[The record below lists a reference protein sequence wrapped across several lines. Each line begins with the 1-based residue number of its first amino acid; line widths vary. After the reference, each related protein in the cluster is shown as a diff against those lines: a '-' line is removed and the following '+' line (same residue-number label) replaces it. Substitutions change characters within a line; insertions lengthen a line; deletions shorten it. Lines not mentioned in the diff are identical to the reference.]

1 MIKSLESELIQIIR
15 QSGPIHT
22 ERYMSLCLTHP
33 EYGYYMHKD
42 PFGRQGDFITAP
54 DISQLFGE
62 MIGFWILD
70 LYHQMGRPEKF
81 YVVEVGPGRG
91 TLMADALRIVS
102 HQEGTLKA
110 LFPVLIEISPALR
123 SIQKETLSPYTG
135 HSGGH
140 PVWAEQIKNF
150 VPDAPVIV
158 INNEFFDALPV
169 HQFIRTD
176 GGLDEVCIGIDS
188 HDRLTMG
195 RRPFSVPDR
204 TEKILSEYPDCPV
217 DGVIEWSPERDAAL
231 GQMADLIK
239 PYGGAALIIDYGM
252 DVWTYQS
259 TLQAVKAH
267 EKVSVLYEPGACDV
281 TSLVDFGR
289 LAARAK
295 VQGVDVSGPVGQG
308 AFLQSLGIDVWA
320 KKVAQTAQG
329 DVKDRLMMGLRRLIS
344 PDQMGIL
351 FRTLVLTNLTRG
363 G

>member
-1 MIKSLESELIQIIR
+1 MIKSLESELIHIIR
-15 QSGPIHT
+15 QSGPIDIH
-22 ERYMSLCLTHP
+22 RYMSLCLTHP

-62 MIGFWILD
+62 MIGFWVLD

-81 YVVEVGPGRG
+81 YLTEMGPGRG
-91 TLMADALRIVS
+91 TLMADALRIVG
-102 HQEGTLKA
+102 HQKGTLNA
-110 LFPVLIEISPALR
+110 LFPVLIEVSPALK
-123 SIQKETLSPYTG
+123 SIQKEMLSPYTG
-135 HSGGH
+135 RIGGH
-140 PVWAEQIKNF
+140 PVWADQIKDF

-169 HQFIRTD
+169 QQLIRTEN
-176 GGLDEVCIGIDS
+176 GWDEVCIGIDA

-195 RRPFSVPDR
+195 RRPFSMPDISAR
-204 TEKILSEYPDCPV
+204 ILNEYPDCPV

-231 GQMADLIK
+231 NQMADLIR

-259 TLQAVKAH
+259 TIQAVKAH
-267 EKVSVLYEPGACDV
+267 EKVAVLYEPGTCDV

-289 LAARAK
+289 LAVLAK
-295 VQGVDVSGPVGQG
+295 GQGVDVFGPVGQG
-308 AFLQSLGIDVWA
+308 EFLQSIGIDVWA

-344 PDQMGIL
+344 PDQMGTL
-351 FRTLVLTNLTRG
+351 FRTLVLTNLSRG